1 MIKPN
6 IWQWL
11 LIGLLFVMNA
21 HGSEQPQLSIKLWP
35 VINISS
41 NKVSIGMLGSFSD
54 KKLNRL
60 IKKKSTLVDI
70 KPGQYQFVNKV
81 QLKRLFSI
89 PKNIKLLGPRF
100 VKISRLGYRIKMT
113 PLVSAAKALLKKNYG
128 ENITLEPLAN
138 VKPLEVS
145 SRNYHW
151 QLSHQKKGGSIAR
164 LCVLVEV
171 SYGGT
176 KRKTVPLW
184 FKAIQEKPV
193 WVLTT
198 DVATKSH
205 FSPIMVM
212 LESRNIANVQGQVLH
227 QLPDLKQQRFSASY
241 QQGRMLTTDMLETIP
256 AVEKNQPVV
265 VTSISG
271 RVRINTKA
279 IALAD
284 AKLKQRVKV
293 KSLSSGEAYLT
304 TVVGKNTVVAGY

>member
-1 MIKPN
+1 M
-6 IWQWL
+6 
-11 LIGLLFVMNA
+11 
-21 HGSEQPQLSIKLWP
+21 
-35 VINISS
+35 
-41 NKVSIGMLGSFSD
+41 
-54 KKLNRL
+54 
-60 IKKKSTLVDI
+60 
-70 KPGQYQFVNKV
+70 
-81 QLKRLFSI
+81 
-89 PKNIKLLGPRF
+89 
-100 VKISRLGYRIKMT
+100 
-113 PLVSAAKALLKKNYG
+113 
-128 ENITLEPLAN
+128 
-138 VKPLEVS
+138 
-145 SRNYHW
+145 
-151 QLSHQKKGGSIAR
+151 
-164 LCVLVEV
+164 